1 MPRTRY
7 DKPMQEV
14 LVRLT
19 EEHRRIA
26 DELGDG
32 VMAEGVRR
40 ALEQAKDQTNEE

>member
-7 DKPMQEV
+7 DEPMREV
-14 LVRLT
+14 PIRLT
-19 EEHRRIA
+19 KEHRKIA

-40 ALEQAKDQTNEE
+40 ALEQAKDQTDEE